1 MAESYEKAKKLAT
14 KTILILAVITVVE
27 VLLALAGKGYLITGF
42 EMPLILIGG
51 FMIILS
57 AFKAYLIVYEF
68 MHMKY
73 EMPGL
78 RKTVLL
84 PTLLLSWALIAF
96 LWEGD
101 KWGDRRDDGISLKQE
116 ELNTLEK
123 KDQLEKELEEAHH
136 SGDDHHDGDHH
147 DEEH

>member
-1 MAESYEKAKKLAT
+1 MAESYEKSKQIAT
-14 KTILILAVITVVE
+14 KTILILAVITIVE
-27 VLLALAGKGYLITGF
+27 VLLALAGKGYLIPGF
-42 EMPLILIGG
+42 ELSLILIGG

-101 KWGDRRDDGISLKQE
+101 KWGERRDDGISLKQE
-116 ELNTLEK
+116 ELNAI
-123 KDQLEKELEEAHH
+123 DREKELKKELENSKHTHDQHDGNHH
-136 SGDDHHDGDHH
+136 DHH
-147 DEEH
+147 